1 MIKKQIKLL
10 YVDNAHLL
18 LERDTKDLEEC
29 GFFVAPYS
37 DGLDALIAIG
47 DGLKYDCAIIDR
59 ELFSGNISGEDLMER
74 SKAVYPQIPVICI
87 SGYKDK
93 PQKADRLV
101 HKGRVET
108 LKELVEAIEAC
119 MSSPED
125 RILIKQKRKKSLYSK
140 LFGW

>member
-1 MIKKQIKLL
+1 MR
-10 YVDNAHLL
+10 LL

-59 ELFSGNISGEDLMER
+59 ELFGENMSGEDLMER

-93 PQKADRLV
+93 PQNADRFV
-101 HKGRVET
+101 HKGRAET

-119 MSSPED
+119 IPSPKDKE
-125 RILIKQKRKKSLYSK
+125 LIQQERKKSIYAGI
-140 LFGW
+140 FGW